1 MVPRLLGI
9 DSHVLFV
16 GIGCAVAIA
25 VFALEARRR
34 GQTDDD
40 IAYVVTGALV
50 GGALFMRLGTWLQH
64 VDLRQNASLIEQ
76 WAHGNRSILGG
87 LVGAW
92 LGVHVAKRLTGYR
105 ERTGDLFAPAV
116 AAGLAIGRIG
126 CLLTEKPGTPTGGGW
141 GITLD
146 PATASRF
153 GVPAGVGL
161 HPSFVYEIAFHAVA
175 FALLWFWA
183 RHQRFAPGETFV
195 LYVAAYGIFRFL
207 VEFVRGNEVVWH
219 GLTRRQLFLAVTVPL
234 VIARVVWSA
243 RQGRLRLAEVAP

>member
-1 MVPRLLGI
+1 M
-9 DSHVLFV
+9 
-16 GIGCAVAIA
+16 
-25 VFALEARRR
+25 
-34 GQTDDD
+34 
-40 IAYVVTGALV
+40 
-50 GGALFMRLGTWLQH
+50 
-64 VDLRQNASLIEQ
+64 
-76 WAHGNRSILGG
+76 
-87 LVGAW
+87 
-92 LGVHVAKRLTGYR
+92 
-105 ERTGDLFAPAV
+105 
-116 AAGLAIGRIG
+116 AIGRIG

-207 VEFVRGNEVVWH
+207 VEFVRGL
-219 GLTRRQLFLAVTVPL
+219 GLPADVEERLSAMTPATYVGLAPRL
-234 VIARVVWSA
+234 VDH
-243 RQGRLRLAEVAP
+243 LH